1 MITHRQLVLGS
12 TILEL
17 KSMKEVYSILSLN
30 VIFITFIDGVSKSN
44 FSFSSRYIQIVI
56 KVRINY

>member
-1 MITHRQLVLGS
+1 MITHHQLVLGS

-44 FSFSSRYIQIVI
+44 FSFSCRYIQIVI